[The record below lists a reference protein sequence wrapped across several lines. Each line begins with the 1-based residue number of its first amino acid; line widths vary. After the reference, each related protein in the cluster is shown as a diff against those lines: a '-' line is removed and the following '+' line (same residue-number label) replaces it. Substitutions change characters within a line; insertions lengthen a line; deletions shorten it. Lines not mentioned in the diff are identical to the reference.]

1 MARFLSAAITFPV
14 SLTFLL
20 FLPGCADESPS
31 NPASN
36 SAGAP
41 GKGAPG
47 PGAGQAA
54 RSNPKLKAIMSKV
67 GRGPQA
73 LQGSLGEALKQGEPA
88 WDAIQPKTQE
98 YAQLASE
105 IGKYEP
111 VKGTKDSWAKLS
123 LAFAESA
130 TELEHAAQAKDKS
143 KTKEALDSLGGS
155 CMACHREH
163 RIMGPGMGGPP
174 GGRGMGPP
182 PGGPGGP
189 PRGGPGGP
197 PPPGGPGGLPPG
209 GPPPDSGG
217 PPPQ

>member
-1 MARFLSAAITFPV
+1 MAKFLSAAMTLPV
-14 SLTFLL
+14 SFTFLL
-20 FLPGCADESPS
+20 FFPGCADESPS

-36 SAGAP
+36 PAGAP

-54 RSNPKLKAIMSKV
+54 RSNPKLKEIMTKV
-67 GRGPQA
+67 GRGPQS
-73 LQGSLGEALKQGEPA
+73 LQESLKGALKQGEPA
-88 WDAIQPKTQE
+88 WDTIRPKTQE

-105 IGKYEP
+105 LGKLEP
-111 VKGTKDSWAKLS
+111 VRGTKDSWAKLS

-130 TELEHAAQAKDKS
+130 TELEQAAQAKDKS
-143 KTKEALDSLGGS
+143 KTTEALDSLGGS
-155 CMACHREH
+155 CMACHRQH

-189 PRGGPGGP
+189 PPGE
-197 PPPGGPGGLPPG
+197 
-209 GPPPDSGG
+209 PPPDSGG
-217 PPPQ
+217 SPPR

>member
-36 SAGAP
+36 PAGAP
-41 GKGAPG
+41 GKGGPG

-54 RSNPKLKAIMSKV
+54 RSNPKLKEIMSKV

-88 WDAIQPKTQE
+88 WDAIKPKTQE

-105 IGKYEP
+105 MGKYEP